1 MGKISYSAEMS
12 DLKLAYISAIAD
24 SLDFAPSEST
34 PIEAMPTGFEGFEL
48 FDIQMILDLY
58 NQIGIPVDLYFGISG
73 EKAGVFIDPVELDVN
88 INAPS
93 SVGDCLYEI
102 GDTARTIILIDRN
115 NQITNKYCGVDTA
128 NLISSDTLNYEE
140 EELSSFIDLM
150 NFGPDQMEM
159 NAGVWINGVGKLAPR
174 TNIWGTFEMIAPLAF
189 IFRKDLTF
197 MPEANMTTL
206 EPFDRSTAEQIDTA
220 LVSALLNVEIENS
233 SPIGG
238 DMALLISDST
248 YFPLYLDS
256 LVAANPQY
264 DSLLSVFNDSLE
276 TDIAYT
282 QYEILESDGNKA
294 LRIDFYDTD
303 STQQF
308 WIGRLF
314 NLEFEGPDS
323 VDFNTGFVNPL
334 YPKINLNS
342 MEIDTIRMGWLTED
356 DTHYMVPMITFSSTN
371 GTPRTFQTSI
381 FLHMKSFITMTLSSK
396 GILGEGSTDED
407 E

>member
-1 MGKISYSAEMS
+1 MS

-24 SLDFAPSEST
+24 SLDFAPAEST
-34 PIEAMPTGFEGFEL
+34 PIEGIPTGFEGFEL
-48 FDIQMILDLY
+48 FDIQMVIDLY
-58 NQIGIPVDLYFGISG
+58 NQIGIPVVLDLEISG
-73 EKAGVFIDPVELDVN
+73 QKAGVSIDPVKLSTN

-102 GDTARTIILIDRN
+102 GDTARTIISIDRN
-115 NQITNKYCGVDTA
+115 YQITNKYCGVDTT
-128 NLISSDTLNYEE
+128 NLMSSDTLNYEE

-159 NAGVWINGVGKLAPR
+159 NAGVWINGVGKLAPG
-174 TNIWGTFEMIAPLAF
+174 TKIWGTFEMIVPLAF
-189 IFRKDLTF
+189 IFNKDLTF
-197 MPEANMTTL
+197 MPEANMATL
-206 EPFDRSTAEQIDTA
+206 EPFDRSTADQIDTA
-220 LVSALLNVEIENS
+220 LVSALLSVQINNS

-256 LVAANPQY
+256 LVEGNSHY
-264 DSLLSVFNDSLE
+264 DSLLSVFNDSLI
-276 TDIAYT
+276 TNIAYT
-282 QYEILESDGNKA
+282 KYEVLESDGNKA
-294 LRIDFYDTD
+294 LRIDFFDAED
-303 STQQF
+303 SFQF

-342 MEIDTIRMGWLTED
+342 MEIDTTRMGWLTED
-356 DTHYMVPMITFSSTN
+356 DTHYMVPMITFSSTD
-371 GTPRTFQTSI
+371 GTPRTFQTSN
-381 FLHMKSFITMTLSSK
+381 FLHLKSFITMTLSSK
-396 GILGEGSTDED
+396 GILGGDSTEED